1 MSFRDVAMST
11 LRLGSRRPALGFCAV
26 VILILASASGPPVNA
41 PVRAATDETPG
52 AIVGSP
58 RSELDALAL
67 AQRIDQLI
75 EASWKAD
82 RIEPAPSAD
91 DSEFL
96 RRVYLDLAGKIPSVG
111 EARAFLDD
119 SDPEKRRKV
128 VERLLARATFP
139 AHMGRTLRDLM
150 LQGANNN
157 LQLQSAFQF
166 EPWLR
171 LRLGENTPYDKL
183 VSELLTY
190 TSLNPQ
196 PVRASLGGE
205 PNPSLFYQAAELK
218 PENLAASTSRIFLG
232 LQLECAQCHNHPFAK
247 WKREQ
252 FWGFAAFFAGIDAR
266 NPQNVAAANANNPD
280 RRGIQIPGTN
290 TTVEPSLLDGSE
302 PAWKPGESK
311 RVLMARW
318 VTSPENPF
326 FARAAVNRV
335 WHHFFGRGLIDPVDD
350 LDDSNPP
357 SHPEVMEELT
367 RQFVYH
373 KFDIQYL
380 VRAITATRAYQLSS
394 QTTHASQDDPKYF
407 ARMPLRSM
415 TAEQLF
421 DSLAEAT
428 GFQDPNPLPRGAFVI
443 GGNAARGTFL
453 TKFADSGPTKTDYQ
467 ATILQALTLMN
478 GQVTGNATTVTSG
491 ETLRATIDAPFLDTP
506 KRIEILFLATL
517 TRRPT
522 STELAKFQ
530 EHVERADSPDLQ
542 KTALGDIFWALLNSA
557 EFVLNH

>member
-1 MSFRDVAMST
+1 MST
-11 LRLGSRRPALGFCAV
+11 PRLGSRRPVLGFCAIV
-26 VILILASASGPPVNA
+26 TFVAAWALGPPSSSLARGESDGPLIGN
-41 PVRAATDETPG
+41 TDSPG
-52 AIVGSP
+52 
-58 RSELDALAL
+58 SELDAVAL
-67 AQRIDQLI
+67 AQRIDRLL

-82 RIEPAPSAD
+82 EVEPAPAAD
-91 DSEFL
+91 DAEFL
-96 RRVYLDLAGKIPSVG
+96 RRAYLDLAGKIPSVG

-119 SDPEKRRKV
+119 TNPEKRRKL
-128 VERLLARATFP
+128 VEQLLARATFP

-157 LQLQSAFQF
+157 LQLQSALQF

-190 TSLNPQ
+190 IIPNLQ
-196 PVRASLGGE
+196 PVRGGLGGE
-205 PNPSLFYQAAELK
+205 PNPSLFYQVAERK
-218 PENLAASTSRIFLG
+218 PENLAASTARIFLG
-232 LQLECAQCHNHPFAK
+232 VQLECAQCHNHPFAK

-252 FWGFAAFFAGIDAR
+252 FWGLAAFFSGIDPGQ
-266 NPQNVAAANANNPD
+266 PQNVRGASANNVD

-290 TTVEPSLLDGSE
+290 TTVEPRLLDGSE
-302 PAWKPGESK
+302 PDWKSGEAK
-311 RVLMARW
+311 RVLLARW
-318 VTSPENPF
+318 VTSPENHY
-326 FARAAVNRV
+326 FARSAVNRV
-335 WHHFFGRGLIDPVDD
+335 WHHFFGHGLIDPVDD

-357 SHPEVMEELT
+357 SQPEVMEELT

-380 VRAITATRAYQLSS
+380 VRAITATRSYQLSS
-394 QTTHASQDDPKYF
+394 QTTHASQDDLKYF

-428 GFQDPNPLPRGAFVI
+428 GYQEQNPQSRGAFVI
-443 GGNAARGTFL
+443 GGNNARGTFL
-453 TKFADSGPTKTDYQ
+453 TKFADSGPSKTDYQ

-478 GQVTGNATTVTSG
+478 GQVTGNATTVSRG
-491 ETLRATIDAPFLDTP
+491 EILQATIDAPFLDTP
-506 KRIEILFLATL
+506 KRIETLFLATL

-522 STELAKFQ
+522 STELAKLQ
-530 EHVERADSPDLQ
+530 EHIERAGTPDQQ
-542 KTALGDIFWALLNSA
+542 KQALGDVLWALLNSA